1 MQKVEDRGQRL
12 PGPMRI
18 VDSDDDLLH
27 LTSQGWGLVFAYQAE
42 VVQLR
47 LRFVPESTPEP
58 GTYRARQAVAYE
70 KPDSW
75 SGPSITVPDGM
86 VPTYEQVVVR
96 RQYFVLQQ
104 GVEPALAAAAEKAD
118 TLVASRQEWIDKC
131 LVSEQELAKEREAMA
146 ALAKMVERGRD
157 EAERLR
163 REVGELRAQGAK
175 LEGAIGKLR
184 KELGEARM
192 REILGE

>member
-1 MQKVEDRGQRL
+1 MQKFEESRRRL

-18 VDSDDDLLH
+18 VDSDDELLH
-27 LTSQGWGLVFAYQAE
+27 LTSQGWGLVFTYQAE

-47 LRFVPESTPEP
+47 LRFVPETKPEP
-58 GTYRARQAVAYE
+58 GAFRVRQAVAYE

-75 SGPSITVPDGM
+75 SGTSIVVPDGM
-86 VPTYEQVVVR
+86 VPTYEHVVVR

-118 TLVASRQEWIDKC
+118 TLVAQRQEWIDKC
-131 LVSEQELAKEREAMA
+131 LLSERELAKEREAMA
-146 ALAKMVERGRD
+146 AVARTLEQGRD

-163 REVGELRAQGAK
+163 REVGELRAQGVK
-175 LEGAIGKLR
+175 LERAIGKLR